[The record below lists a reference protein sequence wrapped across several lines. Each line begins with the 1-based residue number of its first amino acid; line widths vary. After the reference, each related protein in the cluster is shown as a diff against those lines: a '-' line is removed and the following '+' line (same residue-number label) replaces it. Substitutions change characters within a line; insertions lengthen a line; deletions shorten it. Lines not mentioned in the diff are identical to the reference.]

1 MKEKREIRYLDEEG
15 YDKYIEEIKETRKEL
30 AKIKASK
37 HDAYNATSSNSLGDN
52 FDFEETERLE
62 VMTLGKL
69 KRLVEGLQDI
79 VIVKEEE
86 KKEDTVNLNDCVEL
100 SLYFEKEDKEVGKF
114 KLVAYRDVNNEDE
127 DYTPISL
134 SSPIGRAI
142 YGRKIGETIPYSV
155 GNDEFKVKIETILRE
170 EAKKIKKSKKR

>member
-30 AKIKASK
+30 ANIKASK

-79 VIVKEEE
+79 VIVKEE
-86 KKEDTVNLNDCVEL
+86 KKDDTVNLNDCVEL
-100 SLYFEKEDKEVGKF
+100 FLYFDKEDKEAGKF
-114 KLVAYRDVNNEDE
+114 KLVAYRDANNEDE
-127 DYTPISL
+127 GYTPISL

-155 GNDEFKVKIETILRE
+155 GDDKFKVKIKTILR
-170 EAKKIKKSKKR
+170 

>member
-100 SLYFEKEDKEVGKF
+100 SLYIKEEQEIEKF
-114 KLVAYRDVNNEDE
+114 KLVAYRDANNEDE
-127 DYTPISL
+127 EYTSISL

-170 EAKKIKKSKKR
+170 EDKKIKKSKKR

>member
-100 SLYFEKEDKEVGKF
+100 SLYIKEEQEIEKF
-114 KLVAYRDVNNEDE
+114 KLVAYRDANNEDE
-127 DYTPISL
+127 EYTSISL

-142 YGRKIGETIPYSV
+142 YGRKIGETISYSV

>member
-79 VIVKEEE
+79 VIVKEQE

-100 SLYFEKEDKEVGKF
+100 SLYIKEEQEIEKF
-114 KLVAYRDVNNEDE
+114 KLVAYRDANNEDE
-127 DYTPISL
+127 EYTSISL

>member
-30 AKIKASK
+30 AKIKSSK

-79 VIVKEEE
+79 VIVKEQE

-100 SLYFEKEDKEVGKF
+100 SLYIKEEQEIEKF
-114 KLVAYRDVNNEDE
+114 KLVAYRDANNEDE
-127 DYTPISL
+127 EYTSISL

>member
-79 VIVKEEE
+79 VIVKEQE

-100 SLYFEKEDKEVGKF
+100 SLYIKEEQEIEKF
-114 KLVAYRDVNNEDE
+114 KLVAYRDANNEDE
-127 DYTPISL
+127 EYTSISL

-155 GNDEFKVKIETILRE
+155 GDDKFKVKIKTILR
-170 EAKKIKKSKKR
+170 

>member
-30 AKIKASK
+30 ANIKASK

-79 VIVKEEE
+79 VIVKEE
-86 KKEDTVNLNDCVEL
+86 KKDDIVNLNDCVEL
-100 SLYFEKEDKEVGKF
+100 FLYFDKEDKEAGKF

-155 GNDEFKVKIETILRE
+155 GDDKFKVKIKTILR
-170 EAKKIKKSKKR
+170 

>member
-30 AKIKASK
+30 ANIKASK

-79 VIVKEEE
+79 VIVKEE
-86 KKEDTVNLNDCVEL
+86 KKDDIVNLNDCVEL
-100 SLYFEKEDKEVGKF
+100 FLYFDKEDKEAGKF
-114 KLVAYRDVNNEDE
+114 KLVAYRDANNEDE

-155 GNDEFKVKIETILRE
+155 GDDKFKVKIKTILR
-170 EAKKIKKSKKR
+170 

>member
-15 YDKYIEEIKETRKEL
+15 YDKYIEEIKETREL

-100 SLYFEKEDKEVGKF
+100 SLYIKEEQEIEKF
-114 KLVAYRDVNNEDE
+114 KLVAYRDANNEDE
-127 DYTPISL
+127 EYTSISL

-170 EAKKIKKSKKR
+170 EDKKIKKSKKR

>member
-1 MKEKREIRYLDEEG
+1 MTEKREIRYLDEEG

-79 VIVKEEE
+79 VIVKEQE

-100 SLYFEKEDKEVGKF
+100 SLYIKEEQEIEKF
-114 KLVAYRDVNNEDE
+114 KLVAYRDANNEDE
-127 DYTPISL
+127 EYTSISL

>member
-1 MKEKREIRYLDEEG
+1 MKKDMINIQKKL
-15 YDKYIEEIKETRKEL
+15 KKQKEL
-30 AKIKASK
+30 ANIKASK

-79 VIVKEEE
+79 VIVKEE
-86 KKEDTVNLNDCVEL
+86 KKEDIVNLNDCVEL
-100 SLYFEKEDKEVGKF
+100 FLYFDKEDKEAGKF

-155 GNDEFKVKIETILRE
+155 GDDKFKVKIKTILR
-170 EAKKIKKSKKR
+170 

>member
-15 YDKYIEEIKETRKEL
+15 YSKYIEEIKETKEEL

-100 SLYFEKEDKEVGKF
+100 SLYIKEEQEIEKF
-114 KLVAYRDVNNEDE
+114 KLVAYRDANNEDGE
-127 DYTPISL
+127 YTSISL

-170 EAKKIKKSKKR
+170 EATNIKKSKKR

>member
-1 MKEKREIRYLDEEG
+1 MTEKREIRYLDEEG

-79 VIVKEEE
+79 VIVKEQE

-100 SLYFEKEDKEVGKF
+100 SLYIKEEQEIEKF

-155 GNDEFKVKIETILRE
+155 GDDKFKVKIKTILR
-170 EAKKIKKSKKR
+170 

>member
-79 VIVKEEE
+79 VIVKEQE

-100 SLYFEKEDKEVGKF
+100 SLYIKEEQEIEKF
-114 KLVAYRDVNNEDE
+114 KLVAYRDANNEDE
-127 DYTPISL
+127 EYTSISL

-155 GNDEFKVKIETILRE
+155 GNDKFKVKIKTILR
-170 EAKKIKKSKKR
+170 

>member
-30 AKIKASK
+30 ANIKASK

-79 VIVKEEE
+79 VIVKEE
-86 KKEDTVNLNDCVEL
+86 KKDDIVNLNDCVEL
-100 SLYFEKEDKEVGKF
+100 FLYFDKEDKEAGKF
-114 KLVAYRDVNNEDE
+114 KLVAYRDANNEDE

-155 GNDEFKVKIETILRE
+155 GYDKFKVKIKTILR
-170 EAKKIKKSKKR
+170 